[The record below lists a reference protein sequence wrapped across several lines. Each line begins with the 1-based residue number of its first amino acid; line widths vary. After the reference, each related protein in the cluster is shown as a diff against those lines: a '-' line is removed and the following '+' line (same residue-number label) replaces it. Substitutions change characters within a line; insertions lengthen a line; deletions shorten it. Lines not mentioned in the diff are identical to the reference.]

1 MLDSLHYEAYAPHLN
16 SKFQLTARG
25 QSWELELI
33 AVEDKSPSPR
43 QEQFVLLF
51 RAPLDA
57 PPYQSIFQLEH
68 AVLGA
73 GALFLVPIKRDQQ
86 GVCYEATFNRVR

>member
-1 MLDSLHYEAYAPHLN
+1 MLDSLHYETYAPHVN
-16 SKFQLTARG
+16 SKFQMNTGG
-25 QSWELELI
+25 QSWEIELI
-33 AVEDKSPSPR
+33 EAVDKSPSPR
-43 QEQFVLLF
+43 QEQFVLYF

-73 GALFLVPIKRDQQ
+73 GALFLVPIRRDQQ
-86 GVCYEATFNRVR
+86 GVYYEATFNRMR